1 MHSAYSAPREQPP
14 LAETYEVVVAALLLA
29 GGWLAWYIARERYHF
44 TGRQVA
50 ELACYLFIAMT
61 ALYTAGYLLLTARLR
76 REREWPHPPLAVRP
90 NRDESATQEA
100 WTHDAVVLGYDVH
113 GKPWLWPDRVRVMQG
128 IVLGMTG
135 SGKTT
140 LLRNIITQDLCRVV
154 GPLEDRHHIPM
165 VIFDGKGDM
174 EFFDSLLPHIHHAG
188 RLKQLRVLN
197 PARPDVSVRYNPF
210 HCSDEDYMP
219 VVNMVFGSFNLHDE
233 FFGKHQLNYL
243 ADIVRVLVYTGLKF
257 NFYDVLV
264 MAIDEQVLREQVTK
278 ASRHLER
285 DTGITT
291 QRKLN
296 FEMSVKNL
304 YQSFQDRERV
314 PKIQGLLNECMTFLD
329 DELSVITG
337 PYEDLLR

>member
-140 LLRNIITQDLCRVV
+140 LLRNIITQDLIRLNRSVTTK
-154 GPLEDRHHIPM
+154 HHVPM
-165 VIFDGKGDM
+165 LIFDGKGDM
-174 EFFDSLLPHIHHAG
+174 EFFYSLLPYIHRAG
-188 RLKQLRVLN
+188 RLHQLRVLS
-197 PARPDVSVRYNPF
+197 PARPDLSVRYNPF
-210 HCSDEDYMP
+210 HCSDGDYMS

-233 FFGKHQLNYL
+233 FFAKHQLNYL

-264 MAIDEQVLREQVTK
+264 MALDEEVLREQIEK
-278 ASRHLER
+278 ARRHIQADREVSM
-285 DTGITT
+285 
-291 QRKLN
+291 QRGLN
-296 FEMSVKNL
+296 FEMSVRNL
-304 YQSFQDRERV
+304 LESFNDRERV

-329 DELSVITG
+329 DEL
-337 PYEDLLR
+337 